1 MKSGSA
7 RMAWEDPAVS
17 GRTRKSSSGCP
28 AYTTIQLKMIPKLE
42 WKQKRRSSKFEL
54 IYLLTMIPA
63 PVIMPMRKLGTR
75 EATTIMRL
83 SITEMQ
89 RNILRLK

>member
-1 MKSGSA
+1 
-7 RMAWEDPAVS
+7 
-17 GRTRKSSSGCP
+17 
-28 AYTTIQLKMIPKLE
+28 
-42 WKQKRRSSKFEL
+42 
-54 IYLLTMIPA
+54 MIPA